1 MDSNMTKKLHKL
13 QKLRIRSIEKQLL
26 HDKKEYL
33 ESCEKVHK
41 RESEI
46 NNINYEKNTLKNH
59 IKVTEVSESP
69 VKRERVNIRRYWL
82 NYDLEMHEYYHEH
95 EAEEREEK
103 KEQYEKRKKN
113 WFKEKLKAEKFKN
126 LIFKNQIHETAL
138 TDNHIDEL
146 SQEENNSKR

>member
-95 EAEEREEK
+95 ELK
-103 KEQYEKRKKN
+103 KEKRKKN
-113 WFKEKLKAEKFKN
+113 NMKKERKTGSKKN
-126 LIFKNQIHETAL
+126 
-138 TDNHIDEL
+138 
-146 SQEENNSKR
+146 